1 MTQVS
6 TAHYIK
12 KQTFSSLLRAL
23 PDYLQIS
30 SLLRSHPSIHRVAP
44 RPNAVIVAHQLT
56 PQSSSIFEGKL
67 DVVRKSSSRKV
78 IQEGCG
84 FEIVPGGD
92 GDPTWS
98 MRLTNI
104 QKKVE
109 VSEVEK

>member
-1 MTQVS
+1 M
-6 TAHYIK
+6 
-12 KQTFSSLLRAL
+12 
-23 PDYLQIS
+23 
-30 SLLRSHPSIHRVAP
+30 
-44 RPNAVIVAHQLT
+44 
-56 PQSSSIFEGKL
+56 
-67 DVVRKSSSRKV
+67 VRKSSSRKV